1 MFKSFYA
8 TLIYVVCLRVS
19 EARRNQTDRCWLPE
33 VLDQPFRGAQCGAA
47 VLRGISPEHWAQ
59 LGPTGTQLSS
69 QDMAQ
74 PLHFGTADTDMGRNI
89 TAGDPQWYHWVL
101 HAAKRC

>member
-1 MFKSFYA
+1 MLRWS
-8 TLIYVVCLRVS
+8 TLSVVPESLRPDGIKLTDADCLKYLINLLGVRS
-19 EARRNQTDRCWLPE
+19 
-33 VLDQPFRGAQCGAA
+33 AA

-69 QDMAQ
+69 QDMAH